1 MNTKEKSMTRVGS
14 LFFCAALAVSGALV
28 SCGGGDNGGAGGSGV
43 GGAGTGGGGGGTG
56 GTPKNPLD
64 LVPQDNDVSGW
75 TVDQEH
81 SKTPGSRAMT
91 ASNELEA
98 VGLIDGG
105 AAPFY
110 LAPFSPKEFLWQNYV
125 NDTLAAAPTGAWV
138 MLYILAMPS
147 SEQASGLYASLLKQS
162 DYSRKAGT
170 SEDWQPTSPLLGAES
185 RIQDTNSS
193 WWINFHQGVY
203 YVEVQLGPSSGPPPD
218 YTRSDPDLKQECF
231 RFAQAIALGI

>member
-1 MNTKEKSMTRVGS
+1 MTRVGS
-14 LFFCAALAVSGALV
+14 LCFCTALAVSGALV
-28 SCGGGDNGGAGGSGV
+28 SCGGGGNGGAGGSGV
-43 GGAGTGGGGGGTG
+43 GGAGASGGGGGAGGGTG
-56 GTPKNPLD
+56 GTFKTPLD

-75 TVDQEH
+75 TADQEH

-91 ASNELEA
+91 ATTKQDA

-105 AAPFY
+105 ADPFY
-110 LAPFSPKEFLWQNYV
+110 RDPFTPKQFLWQNYV
-125 NDTLAAAPTGAWV
+125 NDSLAAAPSGAWI
-138 MLYILAMPS
+138 MLYILEMPS
-147 SEQASGLYASLLKQS
+147 AEQASGLYASLLKES
-162 DYSRKAGT
+162 DYARKAGT

-203 YVEVQLGPSSGPPPD
+203 YVEVQLGPSSGPPPE

-231 RFAQAIALGI
+231 RFAQTVASGI